1 MAPEARQL
9 HPRKLDES
17 DRVISNVLDGGVA
30 IGGVAG
36 DQIWNL
42 LKIAK
47 VLVDVADAAALV
59 VRVVAAVQGQVG
71 AQMQPH
77 ECSIGVI
84 VVDPWI
90 HHGDICT
97 I

>member
-1 MAPEARQL
+1 
-9 HPRKLDES
+9 
-17 DRVISNVLDGGVA
+17 
-30 IGGVAG
+30 
-36 DQIWNL
+36 
-42 LKIAK
+42 
-47 VLVDVADAAALV
+47 
-59 VRVVAAVQGQVG
+59 
-71 AQMQPH
+71 MQPH